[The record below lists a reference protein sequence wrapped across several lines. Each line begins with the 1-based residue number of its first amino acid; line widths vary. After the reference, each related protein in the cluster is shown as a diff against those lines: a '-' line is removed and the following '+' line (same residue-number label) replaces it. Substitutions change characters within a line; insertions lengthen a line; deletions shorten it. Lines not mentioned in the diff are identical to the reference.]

1 MRVHGDGIR
10 MSKSTGT
17 LRRKGKGVSSWQ
29 GEENTEKECE
39 RECESLLLMLLVF
52 VHKNDRGGA
61 RLLLS

>member
-1 MRVHGDGIR
+1 